1 VLDVMKLK
9 AKEDAVNT
17 WAGMKQLFDNKRKKS
32 KRAKII

>member
-17 WAGMKQLFDNKRKKS
+17 WAGTKQLFDEKSKKS
-32 KRAKII
+32 KRQF